1 MRDVHPSHYGRI
13 CPIETPEGQN
23 IGLVVYQSL
32 YSRVNDEGF
41 LETPAIKVQKEV
53 SVHSEN
59 MVGRYAEGDVTDKKG
74 KVLVKD
80 DSLIDA
86 KAADLIKKT
95 LEKGAKITVRPFL
108 TEEIEYISPEYDE
121 KYIVADV
128 STTLDENKNIMD
140 KRVAAR
146 HLMDMEMFYVNDITH
161 VDVNSSQI
169 FSPNTSLVPFVDHD
183 EAVRAGMATNMQR
196 QAVPLLR
203 NEAPLVGTGLEADIA
218 AMTYAVIRADGEG
231 EVIYVDGKRIK
242 VKYQKGIKEHQL
254 ITFKRS
260 NQKTVINQRAKV
272 SVGQKV
278 KKGTLLAEGPSIEN
292 GEIALGKNLR
302 VAFMPWEGYNYEDSV
317 VISQKLVKDDK
328 LTSIHI
334 EEHEIEVADT
344 KL

>member
-23 IGLVVYQSL
+23 IGLVVYQAL

-41 LETPAIKVQKEV
+41 LETPAIKIGKEV
-53 SVHSEN
+53 DAHDAKI
-59 MVGRYAEGDVTDKKG
+59 VGRIAEGNVVDKKG
-74 KVLVKD
+74 KILAKD
-80 DSLIDA
+80 DEYIDA
-86 KAADLIKKT
+86 KAAELIKKT
-95 LEKGAKITVRPFL
+95 LDKGTKIRVRPFL
-108 TEEIEYISPEYDE
+108 TETVEYISPEYDE
-121 KYIVADV
+121 KYIVADIA
-128 STTLDENKNIMD
+128 TPLDEKKNILS

-196 QAVPLLR
+196 QAVPLMR

-218 AMTYAVIRADGEG
+218 AMTYAVIQAEEEG

-242 VKYQKGIKEHQL
+242 VKYKKGIKEYPL
-254 ITFKRS
+254 IIFKRS
-260 NQKTVINQRAKV
+260 NQKTVINQRVKV
-272 SVGQKV
+272 SVGDKV
-278 KKGTLLAEGPSIEN
+278 KKGTILAEGPSIED
-292 GEIALGKNLR
+292 GEMALGKNLR
-302 VAFMPWEGYNYEDSV
+302 VAFMPWEGFNYEDSV

>member
-53 SVHSEN
+53 DVHAEN
-59 MVGRYAEGDVTDKKG
+59 ITGRYAEGDVTDKKG

-80 DSLIDA
+80 DSYIDA
-86 KAADLIKKT
+86 KAADLLKKG
-95 LEKGAKITVRPFL
+95 LEKGAKVRVRPFL

-121 KYIVADV
+121 KYIVADI
-128 STTLDENKNIMD
+128 STPLDENKNIMD

-218 AMTYAVIRADGEG
+218 AMTYAVIKADADG

-242 VKYQKGIKEHQL
+242 IKYTKGIKEYQL

-278 KKGTLLAEGPSIEN
+278 KKGTILAEGPSIEN

-302 VAFMPWEGYNYEDSV
+302 VAFMPWEGFNYEDSV

>member
-23 IGLVVYQSL
+23 IGLVVYQAL

-53 SVHSEN
+53 DAHSADL
-59 MVGRYAEGDVTDKKG
+59 VGRIAEGDVLDKKG
-74 KVLVKD
+74 KVLAKD
-80 DSLIDA
+80 DTYIDA
-86 KAADLIKKT
+86 KSADVIKKS
-95 LEKGAKITVRPFL
+95 LDKGTKVRVRPFL
-108 TEEIEYISPEYDE
+108 TEEVEYISPEYDE
-121 KYIVADV
+121 KYIIADV
-128 STTLDENKNIMD
+128 STPLDEKKNIME
-140 KRVAAR
+140 KRLAAR

-196 QAVPLLR
+196 QAVPLMR

-218 AMTYAVIRADGEG
+218 AMTYAVIQAEEDG

-242 VKYQKGIKEHQL
+242 VKYKKGIKEYAL
-254 ITFKRS
+254 IIFKRS
-260 NQKTVINQRAKV
+260 NQKTVINQRVKV
-272 SVGQKV
+272 SVGDKV
-278 KKGTLLAEGPSIEN
+278 KKGTILAEGPSIED

-302 VAFMPWEGYNYEDSV
+302 VAFMPWEGFNYEDSI

>member
-41 LETPAIKVQKEV
+41 LETPAIRVQKEV
-53 SVHSEN
+53 LVHSEN
-59 MVGRYAEGDVTDKKG
+59 MVGRYAEGDITDKKG

-80 DSLIDA
+80 DTLIDA
-86 KAADLIKKT
+86 KAADLIKKNI
-95 LEKGAKITVRPFL
+95 EKGGKITVRPFL

-121 KYIVADV
+121 KYIVADIA
-128 STTLDENKNIMD
+128 TTLDENKNMMD

>member
-1 MRDVHPSHYGRI
+1 M
-13 CPIETPEGQN
+13 
-23 IGLVVYQSL
+23 VYQSL

-53 SVHSEN
+53 DAHKEN
-59 MVGRYAEGDVTDKKG
+59 IAGRYAEGDVTDKKG

-80 DSLIDA
+80 DSYIDA
-86 KAADLIKKT
+86 KAADLIKKNI
-95 LEKGAKITVRPFL
+95 EKGKMVRVRPFL
-108 TEEIEYISPEYDE
+108 TEEIEYISPEFDE
-121 KYIVADV
+121 KYIVADI
-128 STTLDENKNIMD
+128 STPLDENKNIMD

-218 AMTYAVIRADGEG
+218 AMTYAVIKADADG

-242 VKYQKGIKEHQL
+242 IKYTKGIKEYQL

-278 KKGTLLAEGPSIEN
+278 KKGTILAEGPSIEN

-302 VAFMPWEGYNYEDSV
+302 VAFMPWEGFNYEDSV

>member
-23 IGLVVYQSL
+23 IGLVVYQAL

-41 LETPAIKVQKEV
+41 LETPAVKIGKLVGAHDA
-53 SVHSEN
+53 SL
-59 MVGRYAEGDVTDKKG
+59 VGRIAEGDIKDSKG
-74 KVLVKD
+74 KVIVKD
-80 DSLIDA
+80 DTYIDA
-86 KAADLIKKT
+86 KAGVAIKKA
-95 LEKGAKITVRPFL
+95 LDKKDIITVRPFL
-108 TEEIEYISPEYDE
+108 TEEVEYISPEYDE
-121 KYIVADV
+121 RYIVADV
-128 STTLDENKNIMD
+128 STELDEHKNIME
-140 KRVAAR
+140 KRLAAR

-196 QAVPLLR
+196 QAVPLMR
-203 NEAPLVGTGLEADIA
+203 NDAPLVGTGLEADIA
-218 AMTYAVIRADGEG
+218 AMTYAVIHAEEDG

-242 VKYQKGIKEHQL
+242 VKYKKGIKEYNL

-260 NQKTVINQRAKV
+260 NQKTVVNQRAVV
-272 SVGQKV
+272 SVGDKV
-278 KKGTLLAEGPSIEN
+278 KQGTILAEGPSIED
-292 GEIALGKNLR
+292 GEMALGKNLR
-302 VAFMPWEGYNYEDSV
+302 IAFMPWEGYNYEDSI